1 MKLVLYSTSHCHLCE
16 QAADLLAQAGV
27 DAEHVDILD
36 DEVLLEIYGT
46 RIPVLKR
53 LDNGEELGWPFDVA
67 LLLRFLAKA

>member
-16 QAADLLAQAGV
+16 QAEVLLAQAGV
-27 DAEHVDILD
+27 EAEHVDIVD
-36 DEVLLEIYGT
+36 DDVLLEIYGT
-46 RIPVLKR
+46 RIPVVKR